1 MKALVVFVELVG
13 EGGGGGRCHMD
24 GLSGQRGCRLTVM
37 ALLFLLEEY
46 VTGNRASCGV
56 LILLAHSQTCIVEG
70 GHSR

>member
-1 MKALVVFVELVG
+1 
-13 EGGGGGRCHMD
+13 MD